1 VFRIILQCDIIN
13 IHRVNAPQIYGMY
26 LLRKEEMRLANGG
39 YDAQELVLYHVTSK
53 SRALESLKN
62 GLDWR
67 LTRRAKFG
75 CGVSFSNDVDY
86 GNYYA
91 NRSTNEGK
99 L

>member
-1 VFRIILQCDIIN
+1 M
-13 IHRVNAPQIYGMY
+13 YGMY
-26 LLRKEEMRLANGG
+26 LLHKEEMRLANGG
-39 YDAQELVLYHVTSK
+39 DDAQELVLYHVTAN

-75 CGVSFSNDVDY
+75 CGVSFSNDADY

-99 L
+99 TVKE

>member
-1 VFRIILQCDIIN
+1 M
-13 IHRVNAPQIYGMY
+13 YGMY
-26 LLRKEEMRLANGG
+26 LLRKEEMRLENGG
-39 YDAQELVLYHVTSK
+39 YDAQELVLYHVTAK

-75 CGVSFSNDVDY
+75 YGVSFSNDVDY

-99 L
+99 TVKE